1 MFGVK
6 NAKYKNIQG
15 GVMVKKPAEE
25 LKSTPYPECMELCD
39 LIRILGDGECE
50 NIQVCK
56 HKFASEGRAGRE
68 CR

>member
-1 MFGVK
+1 
-6 NAKYKNIQG
+6 
-15 GVMVKKPAEE
+15 MVKKPAEE